1 MSAKTKLS
9 LNQMSYKNK
18 EKMLAYI
25 LLSPVLIIY
34 VFFIFYPVIN
44 GMINA
49 FTDFSIYNSSPNFV
63 FLDNFKELLT
73 RTDFFKILVKTLIFV
88 FITVTIQYALGL
100 AFALLLS
107 LELPYTSWLRN
118 FAMLPWVLPVTA
130 TVLSFNWIFQPDYGL
145 LNILLRAIG
154 KPELVRYWFGDIN
167 LAFPAVMLIHI
178 WRNVPFYGIVLY
190 AGLKGIPKDLYEAS
204 YIDGASNI
212 QLFKRIILPLIKKQ
226 SIVVIL
232 LHILFTFN
240 NTDIILLATGGGPVG
255 ITNVMAVNTYNLIW
269 NQYRFGVGTASAVIM
284 FLILIPITILSLRSS
299 NKE

>member
-34 VFFIFYPVIN
+34 VLFIFYPVIN

-49 FTDFSIYNSSPNFV
+49 FTDFSIYNNNPRFV
-63 FLDNFKELLT
+63 FLDNFKELLSSP
-73 RTDFFKILVKTLIFV
+73 DFFVILIRTIVFV
-88 FITVTIQYALGL
+88 AITVAIQYVLGL

-107 LELPYTSWLRN
+107 LELSGTVWLRN
-118 FAMLPWVLPVTA
+118 FAMLPWVLPMTA
-130 TVLSFNWIFQPDYGL
+130 AVLSFNWIFQADYGL
-145 LNILLRAIG
+145 LNIFLRAIG
-154 KPELVRYWFGDIN
+154 KPELVKYWFGDIN
-167 LAFPAVMLIHI
+167 LAFPAVVIIHV
-178 WRNVPFYGIVLY
+178 WRNVPFYGLVLY
-190 AGLKGIPKDLYEAS
+190 AGLKGIPKDLYEAADL
-204 YIDGASNI
+204 DGASKW
-212 QLFKRIILPLIKKQ
+212 QFFQRIILPLIKKQ

-284 FLILIPITILSLRSS
+284 FIILIPVTLISLRSS

>member
-49 FTDFSIYNSSPNFV
+49 FTDFSIYNNNPRFV
-63 FLDNFKELLT
+63 FLDNFKELLSSP
-73 RTDFFKILVKTLIFV
+73 DFFVILIRTIVFV
-88 FITVTIQYALGL
+88 AITVAIQYVLGL

-107 LELPYTSWLRN
+107 LELPGTVWLRN
-118 FAMLPWVLPVTA
+118 FAMLPWVLPMTA
-130 TVLSFNWIFQPDYGL
+130 AVLSFNWIFQADYGL
-145 LNILLRAIG
+145 LNIFLRAIG
-154 KPELVRYWFGDIN
+154 KPELVKYWFGDIN
-167 LAFPAVMLIHI
+167 LAFPAVVIIHV
-178 WRNVPFYGIVLY
+178 WRNVPFYGLVLY
-190 AGLKGIPKDLYEAS
+190 AGLKGIPKDLYEAADL
-204 YIDGASNI
+204 DGASKW
-212 QLFKRIILPLIKKQ
+212 QFFQRIILPLIKKQ

-284 FLILIPITILSLRSS
+284 FIILIPVTLISLRSS